1 MNQIRESLNN
11 VVFPDTMPDAWPY
24 QSWCSPEN
32 IDTDIT
38 WYSFTELDLTIE
50 AWLGKDSLIPVNKTV
65 WGFVNENE
73 PLIQIVI
80 HEDIAYIAI
89 NHRFYSWVII
99 VAGTYNLNISLD
111 LASIFKHTALADT
124 ALCIIANRV
133 DIHSVEVSLNTARS
147 FMNFV
152 FFHELVHLMCCQ
164 HQYIKMNGNQLPYI
178 RTMEFIADFL
188 AYEHSLMPVTYEYTV
203 QKDNWD
209 LQMSTARCLGFV
221 IASYFIIKTKQ
232 INNLNLYPSIN
243 ERTTLLLSYILSP
256 SLTRSEREGLL
267 LKYEASG
274 IMDAYI
280 RRGKL
285 GFNIDNNDSLTSTE
299 YSACRCNCSKCSAFA
314 NEICNKAKPL
324 NSEVLNHMSIYTECF
339 PKNKVF
345 YPFPV
350 IDKRDNKTSHFCS
363 LQNPILFSL
372 EKTIKR
378 SSAFLS
384 NRFLS
389 FH

>member
-1 MNQIRESLNN
+1 ML
-11 VVFPDTMPDAWPY
+11 P
-24 QSWCSPEN
+24 
-32 IDTDIT
+32 
-38 WYSFTELDLTIE
+38 
-50 AWLGKDSLIPVNKTV
+50 
-65 WGFVNENE
+65 
-73 PLIQIVI
+73 
-80 HEDIAYIAI
+80 
-89 NHRFYSWVII
+89 
-99 VAGTYNLNISLD
+99 
-111 LASIFKHTALADT
+111 ASIHQDEWQPT
-124 ALCIIANRV
+124 
-133 DIHSVEVSLNTARS
+133 SVYQDHGVYCRLSS
-147 FMNFV
+147 V
-152 FFHELVHLMCCQ
+152 
-164 HQYIKMNGNQLPYI
+164 
-178 RTMEFIADFL
+178 RTFTHAFNLRI
-188 AYEHSLMPVTYEYTV
+188 YRT
-203 QKDNWD
+203 KDNWD

-285 GFNIDNNDSLTSTE
+285 GFNIGNNDSLISTD

-345 YPFPV
+345 TPF
-350 IDKRDNKTSHFCS
+350 
-363 LQNPILFSL
+363 LL
-372 EKTIKR
+372 
-378 SSAFLS
+378 
-384 NRFLS
+384 
-389 FH
+389 

>member
-38 WYSFTELDLTIE
+38 WYSFTELDLMIE

-152 FFHELVHLMCCQ
+152 FFHELATNFRISGPWSL
-164 HQYIKMNGNQLPYI
+164 LP
-178 RTMEFIADFL
+178 TF
-188 AYEHSLMPVTYEYTV
+188 
-203 QKDNWD
+203 
-209 LQMSTARCLGFV
+209 
-221 IASYFIIKTKQ
+221 
-232 INNLNLYPSIN
+232 
-243 ERTTLLLSYILSP
+243 
-256 SLTRSEREGLL
+256 
-267 LKYEASG
+267 
-274 IMDAYI
+274 
-280 RRGKL
+280 
-285 GFNIDNNDSLTSTE
+285 
-299 YSACRCNCSKCSAFA
+299 
-314 NEICNKAKPL
+314 
-324 NSEVLNHMSIYTECF
+324 
-339 PKNKVF
+339 
-345 YPFPV
+345 
-350 IDKRDNKTSHFCS
+350 
-363 LQNPILFSL
+363 
-372 EKTIKR
+372 
-378 SSAFLS
+378 
-384 NRFLS
+384 
-389 FH
+389 